1 MDELAHNLTLRVA
14 KAVPRDAGRGMARL
28 DPADMECIGAKV
40 GDVVLVDGR
49 QRSTVLKIMPAY
61 LADRGK
67 RQIRIDG
74 IARENAGAGLD
85 ERVSVTVTRV
95 RPAQAVTLTPI
106 GAALTPR
113 MRDASC
119 IGPLVDGLV
128 VQSGDRVSVPLTRS
142 RPQNFKVSGTVPDG
156 PVIIHPGTH
165 VRVVGAAGRPRA
177 RRGVPK
183 VSYGDIGGLGQAV
196 ARVRETIDLPLRYP
210 EVFDRLG
217 IDPPRGVLLYGPPGC
232 GKTLLA
238 RAVAS
243 ETASHFIHVNGPEII
258 HKFYGDEHPA
268 EP

>member
-85 ERVSVTVTRV
+85 ERVSVTVTRM

-128 VQSGDRVSVPLTRS
+128 VQSGDRVERTADPVPAAEFQGQRDGARRPRDHPPGHARS
-142 RPQNFKVSGTVPDG
+142 RRG
-156 PVIIHPGTH
+156 
-165 VRVVGAAGRPRA
+165 RGRPRRA

-243 ETASHFIHVNGPEII
+243 ETALHFIHVNGPEII